1 MVEFAESFDRLL
13 PNGTEAIAFERAS
26 IILFSPQ
33 LRCGRKRSRKR
44 NHAIDSIKPG
54 MLEMIDSE

>member
-33 LRCGRKRSRKR
+33 LRCGRKR